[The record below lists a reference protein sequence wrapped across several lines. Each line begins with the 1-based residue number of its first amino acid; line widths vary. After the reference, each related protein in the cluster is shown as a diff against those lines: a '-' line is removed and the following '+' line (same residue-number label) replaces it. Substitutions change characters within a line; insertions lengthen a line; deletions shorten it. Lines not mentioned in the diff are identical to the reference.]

1 MTNEIEKQQAQNWN
15 SPIIPNSLDLPK
27 HLVNPNERRVHH
39 LFPGANFRRCH
50 RVVGAITT
58 LGRGFDGREILM
70 VAVAVAKKE
79 KLFYP
84 HPLLQTD
91 RMIAEK
97 FAGNTDERD
106 LAIQQSH

>member
-27 HLVNPNERRVHH
+27 HLVNPRQRRVHH

-58 LGRGFDGREILM
+58 HRPGLNRREILM
-70 VAVAVAKKE
+70 VTVAVAEKE
-79 KLFYP
+79 KLVHP
-84 HPLLQTD
+84 RPLLQTD
-91 RMIAEK
+91 RVIPEK
-97 FAGNTDERD
+97 FAGTTDEGD
-106 LAIQQSH
+106 V